1 MLTWY
6 ARWMNRWEN
15 DLATRDK
22 NRVVRPFEWGL
33 DWLDGV
39 TPNGDP
45 NAALRDYAKRS
56 ITGSDRYFAYR
67 TPEDFELQGSH
78 LTFTSALSSHHV
90 ENNTVHGVFF
100 PAQSTQKRAVVVL
113 PQWNSDAQGHIGL
126 CKLLNKFG
134 VTALRMSM
142 PYHDLRMP
150 AELQR
155 ADYHVSSNIGRTIH
169 ACRQAVIDTRSALD
183 WLAMRGYDRL
193 GVLGTSLGSCTAF
206 IAAAH
211 DGRVRAAVLNHIS
224 MYFGDVVWTGLS
236 TKHVRQGLEGHMT
249 QEQLREHWAVISPAS
264 YLEKMVGR
272 DVRSLLIWTRYDT
285 TFLPVYSRQ
294 VVESFQRLKLPHRAL
309 SLPCGH
315 YTIGQT
321 PFKYVD
327 GLAMCQHLYK
337 NL

>member
-1 MLTWY
+1 MFTWY
-6 ARWMNRWEN
+6 ARWMDRWEN

-22 NRVVRPFEWGL
+22 NRVARPFDWGL

-39 TPNGDP
+39 TPNGDTH
-45 NAALRDYAKRS
+45 ATVSDYVRRS
-56 ITGSDRYFAYR
+56 IASSDRYFSYE
-67 TPEDFELQGSH
+67 TPSDFELQGSH
-78 LTFTSALSSHHV
+78 LTFSSALRSCYP

-100 PAQSTQKRAVVVL
+100 PSANRQRRAVVVL

-134 VTALRMSM
+134 ITALRMSM

-155 ADYHVSSNIGRTIH
+155 ADYHVSSNVGRTIH

-183 WLAMRGYDRL
+183 WLAMRGYERL

-211 DGRVRAAVLNHIS
+211 DRRVRAAVLNHVS
-224 MYFGDVVWTGLS
+224 MYFSDVVWGGLS
-236 TKHVRQGLEGHMT
+236 TQHIRRSFEGHVT
-249 QEQLREHWAVISPAS
+249 QDQLREHWAVISPAT
-264 YLEKMVGR
+264 YIERLTGR
-272 DVRSLLIWTRYDT
+272 DMASLLIWTRYDT
-285 TFLPVYSRQ
+285 TFPPVHSRQ
-294 VVESFQRLKLPHRAL
+294 VLERFRRLQLPHRAL
-309 SLPCGH
+309 CLPCGH
-315 YTIGQT
+315 YTIGQF
-321 PFKYVD
+321 PFNIVD

>member
-6 ARWMNRWEN
+6 ARWMDRWEN

-33 DWLDGV
+33 DWLDGL
-39 TPNGDP
+39 TRNGDAH
-45 NAALRDYAKRS
+45 AAVSDYVRRS
-56 ITGSDRYFAYR
+56 IASSDRYFDYR

-78 LTFTSALSSHHV
+78 LTFSSAIASSYP

-100 PAQSTQKRAVVVL
+100 PAGDKRRRAVVVL
-113 PQWNSDAQGHIGL
+113 PQWNSDAQGHVGL
-126 CKLLNKFG
+126 CKLLNRFG
-134 VTALRMSM
+134 ITALRLSM

-150 AELQR
+150 AGLQR
-155 ADYHVSSNIGRTIH
+155 ADYHVSSNVGRTIH

-183 WLAMRGYDRL
+183 WLAMRGYERL
-193 GVLGTSLGSCTAF
+193 GLLGTSLGSCTAF

-211 DGRVRAAVLNHIS
+211 DLRVRAAVLNHIS

-236 TKHVRQGLEGHMT
+236 TQHVRQGFAGHLT
-249 QEQLREHWAVISPAS
+249 QDQLRDHWAVISPAT
-264 YLEKMVGR
+264 YLDRMIGR
-272 DVRSLLIWTRYDT
+272 DIACLLIWTRFDT
-285 TFLPVYSRQ
+285 TFLPVYSKQ
-294 VVESFQRLKLPHRAL
+294 VVEGFKSRGLPHRAL

-315 YTIGQT
+315 YTIGQA

-327 GLAMCQHLYK
+327 GLAMCQHLHNK
-337 NL
+337 L